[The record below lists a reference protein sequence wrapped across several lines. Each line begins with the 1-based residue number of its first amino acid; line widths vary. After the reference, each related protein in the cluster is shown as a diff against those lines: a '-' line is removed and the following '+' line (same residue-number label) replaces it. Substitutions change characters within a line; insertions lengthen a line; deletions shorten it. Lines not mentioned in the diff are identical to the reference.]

1 MRNKQFDLYEGIEFT
16 EEEKKFFSE
25 QEKLSKLIIQ
35 MVKRRVELNLSQRDL
50 AKLSGIKQ
58 PMIARIERMDSIP
71 RLDTI
76 IKLFDALDLNLM
88 VAINNR

>member
-1 MRNKQFDLYEGIEFT
+1 MLDNNLRFT
-16 EEEKKFFSE
+16 DNEKKFFSE
-25 QEKLSKLIIQ
+25 QEKISKLIIQ
-35 MVKRRVELNLSQRDL
+35 MVKRRVELNLSQHDL

-76 IKLFDALDLNLM
+76 IKLFEALDLNLI
-88 VAINNR
+88 VEDKKI